1 MTAIAVCKILVSIY
15 KKESKCV
22 VRQASISFAPVYQ
35 TNFLLTFVTFVLWMW
50 KCLSIKYSEICYMLL
65 DDNRKQRNK
74 TRIFG
79 LTAHLSNS
87 LRITLNEIVKLIML
101 LLTKI
106 KYVLT
111 VEFQSGR
118 IEGQFGIY

>member
-1 MTAIAVCKILVSIY
+1 
-15 KKESKCV
+15 
-22 VRQASISFAPVYQ
+22 
-35 TNFLLTFVTFVLWMW
+35 
-50 KCLSIKYSEICYMLL
+50 MLL

-79 LTAHLSNS
+79 LTAHLSKS